1 MRVPEFL
8 REQEVAFETVLHPPA
23 FTAQRRAQHLH
34 VPGRHLAKCVLLK
47 GPEGHVLAVLPAT
60 HQVDLTALA
69 GALGGAVRLAAHEEI
84 AALFRDCEWG
94 VLSPFGTLY
103 GLPTLLDDSID
114 PAEVIVFEAHMHAVT
129 IRMSCRDFERLERP
143 RRLAFARRQE

>member
-8 REQEVAFETVLHPPA
+8 REHEVAFETVLHPPA

-34 VPGRHLAKCVLLK
+34 VPGRHLAKSVLLK
-47 GPEGHVLAVLPAT
+47 GPGGFVLAVLPAT
-60 HQVDLTALA
+60 HHVDLEALA
-69 GALGGAVRLAAHEEI
+69 AALGGPACLASDAEV

-114 PAEVIVFEAHMHAVT
+114 PDAVMTFEAHLHAVT

-143 RRLAFARRQE
+143 RRLPFARRQP